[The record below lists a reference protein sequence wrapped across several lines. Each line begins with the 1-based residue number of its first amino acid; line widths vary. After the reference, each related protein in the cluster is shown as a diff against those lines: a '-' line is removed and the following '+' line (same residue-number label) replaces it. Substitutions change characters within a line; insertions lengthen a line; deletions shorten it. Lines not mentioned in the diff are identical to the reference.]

1 MRSLSASFP
10 NVIFLLVVIYNDFN
24 NNKFFYVSLAI
35 NLSPIWLKSPARF
48 PLAKSFCGK
57 LIRKVKST
65 NVSIIGGSELLKAL
79 IRRVFFLK
87 RLDYRLLVNF
97 RYFRFSRPST
107 AAREKNIFY

>member
-10 NVIFLLVVIYNDFN
+10 NVIFLLVVIYNND
-24 NNKFFYVSLAI
+24 KFFYVSLAI

-107 AAREKNIFY
+107 AAREKNISY